1 MNEIEFL
8 KDRPIYKYLKLV
20 ETGGLIDY
28 IDIKHFEEEDSWDP
42 DLKFLDVFGNYQ
54 SDGILLYR
62 IYKSL
67 WHKTLN
73 EEFDHKTWEEPR
85 KEVHSIQEIIKK
97 EGKLEY
103 ISLNFGKK
111 HKPVKIESEALLK
124 QIKECINS
132 SMQHIAE
139 VQPKTSQKVGERSS
153 FVAEYIKNLY
163 PFFLY
168 LKEIVFVGENCKLD
182 TEIREF
188 IIDYIG
194 LNQNPNEELY
204 TKVYNRVNENQINTS
219 HKSQNHP
226 PKYLLISSK

>member
-8 KDRPIYKYLKLV
+8 KDRPIYRYLKLV

-28 IDIKHFEEEDSWDP
+28 IDIKYFEEEGNADP
-42 DLKFLDVFGNYQ
+42 NPLLLNKFGDNKL
-54 SDGILLYR
+54 DGILLYR

-73 EEFDHKTWEEPR
+73 EEFDHEIWEEAR

-97 EGKLEY
+97 GGRLKH
-103 ISLNFGKK
+103 ISLNFGSK
-111 HKPVKIESEALLK
+111 HKAVQIQSEVLFDKIREF
-124 QIKECINS
+124 INS
-132 SMQHIAE
+132 SMEHTVE
-139 VQPKTSQKVGERSS
+139 VQPKTGQKTGERSS
-153 FVAEYIKNLY
+153 FIAEYIKNIY

-168 LKEIVFVGENCKLD
+168 LKELVFVGETYKPD
-182 TEIREF
+182 MEIRQF

-194 LNQNPNEELY
+194 LNKNPNTKLY
-204 TKVYNRVNENQINTS
+204 PKEYNRVNQNQINTS
-219 HKSQNHP
+219 HKPKNNP